1 MHLQITRILKENQRK
16 KVKNDTIV
24 SISTALSPSGIG
36 IVRLSGDDAIEI
48 AKKMFISKFNK
59 DLSKVTSHTLTY
71 GNIVDGDEVID
82 EALVSVM
89 KGPNSFTAENVVEIN
104 SHGSILNLEIILE
117 LAIKKG
123 ARLAEPGEFTK
134 RAFLNG
140 RLDLTQAEAVMDI
153 IDASTKMALKNS
165 VKQLSGSL
173 RKKVDEMNEKLM
185 ALIAH
190 IEVSIDYPEYDAP
203 ELSYDLIRTSLLS
216 VRDDVKAVI
225 DSYAD
230 GKIYKEGIKTVIV
243 GKPNVGKSTLL
254 NSLAREERA
263 IVTDIP
269 GTTRD
274 TLEVFLNVHGIPL
287 KLIDT
292 AGIRDTKDVVESIG
306 VLKSK
311 SAINDADLVLL
322 ILDSSD
328 RIDEYDREI
337 VNLIGDREVI
347 ILVNKVDLGTNIS
360 NDDLNYFNKFNIV
373 EISAKEE
380 IGIDKL
386 KELIKSKFLKGNV
399 AISNDIVITNLR
411 QKDAFERCLESLDA
425 SLEATNNLVP
435 IDLISIDIKDA
446 ITFLNEVIG
455 ENVKDNI
462 VNEIFSRFCL
472 GK

>member
-1 MHLQITRILKENQRK
+1 M
-16 KVKNDTIV
+16 KNDTIV